1 MDFQRIAPLIAVD
14 RMQAST
20 ATIVGGGG
28 GANLARNLIRS
39 GLGRIKL
46 VDFDTVE
53 LVNICRQEHA
63 HDCIG
68 MLKVDALTAELKRI
82 NPRVDVQCYPRDFCS
97 FTEDEIDRHFS
108 DTDVFVF
115 CVDNLPANARGNEVA
130 LRLRKPAVWSG
141 VYLRGSGGEVIFWS
155 PEVRSCFRCL
165 CAARYRAWERN
176 NGRRLAAESADVLS
190 VQFVDSI
197 AGMIVLGL
205 LCRGADNFYGR
216 LIGQLADRNFIHV
229 KTHDW
234 TWNGRDIIREQLQ
247 IPDGCDAFFTWN
259 AAARRDPDHGEPP
272 CPDCVRFLGRVPQST
287 PEPSPHTV

>member
-1 MDFQRIAPLIAVD
+1 MDFQRIAPLIDVD

-20 ATIVGGGG
+20 VTIVGSGG
-28 GANLARNLIRS
+28 GANLARNLVRC
-39 GLGRIKL
+39 GLGRVRL

-68 MLKVDALTAELKRI
+68 MLKVDALTSELKRI
-82 NPRVDVQCYPRDFCS
+82 NPHINVECYARDFCS
-97 FTEDEIDRHFS
+97 FTDEEVDRHFGN
-108 DTDVFVF
+108 TDVFVF

-141 VYLRGSGGEVIFWS
+141 VYLRGSGGEVIFWY
-155 PEVRSCFRCL
+155 PELLCCFRCL
-165 CAARYRAWERN
+165 CAARYRAWERAQ
-176 NGRRLAAESADVLS
+176 GRRVPTESADVLS

-216 LIGQLADRNFIHV
+216 LITQLGDRNFIHV

-234 TWNGRDIIREQLQ
+234 TWNGRDIIREQLR
-247 IPDGCDAFFTWN
+247 IPADCDSFFSWN
-259 AAARRDPDHGEPP
+259 AAARRDPDHGDPP
-272 CPDCVRFLGRVPQST
+272 CPDCVRFLGRLPRSASATDPLSV
-287 PEPSPHTV
+287 